1 MSNEIITNSI
11 TVKEY
16 FFDLFNGF
24 KFDKYKI
31 HEQLKRDLTRMIINI
46 DGIEMKSIEQFYK
59 LINNLDLPIIYKRMI
74 WVLPTQVS
82 MVYFYFYLQNF
93 YCKKKN
99 TYAVAELGNSNKYSN
114 DFIINV
120 QIINNQ
126 FVDIQFI
133 KNFRVLDTGISSVPS
148 IYNIFL
154 EVDMQIGRN
163 KIINFKWKETMV

>member
-1 MSNEIITNSI
+1 MLNEIITHTISM
-11 TVKEY
+11 KEY
-16 FFDLFNGF
+16 FLDIFNGF
-24 KFDKYKI
+24 TFDKNKI

-46 DGIEMKSIEQFYK
+46 NGVEMKSLQQFYK
-59 LINNLDLPIIYKRMI
+59 LINSLDLPLIYKRI
-74 WVLPTQVS
+74 LWVLPTQVS
-82 MVYFYFYLQNF
+82 MVYFYFYLQNY

-120 QIINNQ
+120 QIINNE

-133 KNFRVLDTGISSVPS
+133 KNFRVLDTSISSVPS

-154 EVDMQIGRN
+154 DVDIKLGRS
-163 KIINFKWKETMV
+163 KMIDFKWKEVMV